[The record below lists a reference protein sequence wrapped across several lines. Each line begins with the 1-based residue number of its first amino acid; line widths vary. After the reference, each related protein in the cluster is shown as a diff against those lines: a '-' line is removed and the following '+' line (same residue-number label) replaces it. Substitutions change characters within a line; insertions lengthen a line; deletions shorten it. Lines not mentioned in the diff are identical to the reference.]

1 MSDSD
6 DSSERDRGD
15 FVFGN
20 DEAAN
25 SNSGLSSGDRSG
37 SSDGV
42 GSDEE
47 LDTRRIAAV
56 LLLSL
61 AIIVLAVVVV
71 QPLVTGVATNL
82 FGADSPSEPGNVTNA
97 TTAGEPI
104 GSADTTAGTTGDD
117 RPSAATTAAVTSGQS
132 PTAASS
138 ATTTPGEA
146 TTASATTQTVA
157 QADENTTASENATAT
172 SSDGSPVIEGF
183 TVTDRSA
190 DGNASFDVAW
200 NVSDPNSDLV
210 DLEVTIVA
218 DPDGEARTVASRRFD
233 AGGASTAGSE
243 TFGVEGGSGDV
254 YEVRMEVIDGA
265 GNSVF
270 TLTREVADGDPDG

>member
-20 DEAAN
+20 DEAAD
-25 SNSGLSSGDRSG
+25 SDSGLSSGDRLS

-42 GSDEE
+42 GGDEE
-47 LDTRRIAAV
+47 LDTRRVAAV

-82 FGADSPSEPGNVTNA
+82 FGADSPSEPGNVTN
-97 TTAGEPI
+97 TTTDGEPI
-104 GSADTTAGTTGDD
+104 GSADTTAGTTVDD
-117 RPSAATTAAVTSGQS
+117 PTGNEAATEATPTQS
-132 PTAASS
+132 PTAVTSV
-138 ATTTPGEA
+138 TTTTGEA
-146 TTASATTQTVA
+146 TTAS
-157 QADENTTASENATAT
+157 DENTSASENATAT

-190 DGNASFDVAW
+190 GGNASFDVAW
-200 NVSDPNSDLV
+200 NISDPNSDLV

-243 TFGVEGGSGDV
+243 TFGVEGGSGSV